1 MLRKDAQSNSAHRK
15 AQQREQ
21 PSFCED
27 SDSDE
32 EECPL
37 PGLIQMCVAFPRTR
51 GWLNG
56 TEEEKRAILRR
67 KMLELVKS
75 KKDARLLWFKYVD
88 RKKKQRNGKTDIYK
102 IHLVAL
108 GYGQGK
114 DEEQQ
119 TFAPV
124 VKGTTIRILFA
135 LPSCPICLLIDR
147 TSFCSAD
154 LSGS

>member
-1 MLRKDAQSNSAHRK
+1 MRKSAHFPDSSK
-15 AQQREQ
+15 CVLHFLERE
-21 PSFCED
+21 E
-27 SDSDE
+27 
-32 EECPL
+32 
-37 PGLIQMCVAFPRTR
+37 
-51 GWLNG
+51 WLNG

-67 KMLELVKS
+67 KVLELVK
-75 KKDARLLWFKYVD
+75 ARKMLGSSGASTSIGRSNGMGKRIYTRYALL
-88 RKKKQRNGKTDIYK
+88 R
-102 IHLVAL
+102 
-108 GYGQGK
+108 YGQGK

-124 VKGTTIRILFA
+124 VKGITIRILFA